1 MQVSTSPRDPVLK
14 CPPPLPRRLLAP
26 HSEIRSELQQLVP
39 CELLVGLNGRVWVR
53 SCSTQRT
60 LIIANLLQSCDTMTA
75 PQRRQLFRRVSQG
88 AL

>member
-1 MQVSTSPRDPVLK
+1 M
-14 CPPPLPRRLLAP
+14 PPLPRLLAP
-26 HSEIRSELQQLVP
+26 HSEIRAELQDLVP

-53 SCSTQRT
+53 SSSTDRT

-75 PQRRQLFRRVSQG
+75 PQRRQLFRRVSQR

>member
-1 MQVSTSPRDPVLK
+1 M
-14 CPPPLPRRLLAP
+14 
-26 HSEIRSELQQLVP
+26 ELQQLLP

-60 LIIANLLQSCDTMTA
+60 LVIANLLQSCDTMTA